1 MSAEEPHSRP
11 ERETE
16 IDFREFFS
24 SEEYIA
30 VRRLDSAPAETN
42 LGDTVPHRGEIKPAS
57 TRPLMSWPTG
67 TNIIFATITFV
78 GGLFY
83 IFHVFST
90 AEPFRAIAV
99 WPSEILYQRPFAP
112 DHLAPIDVFSFPTG
126 YNSRSAAPDVTDKS
140 ASVIKKTD
148 PI

>member
-1 MSAEEPHSRP
+1 MLAEEPHSRHQ
-11 ERETE
+11 RETE

-24 SEEYIA
+24 SEEHLA
-30 VRRLDSAPAETN
+30 LTRLDSAPSETN
-42 LGDTVPHRGEIKPAS
+42 LGDTVPHGAEIEPLS
-57 TRPLMSWPTG
+57 TRPFMSWPTG

-78 GGLFY
+78 GVLFC
-83 IFHVFST
+83 IFHLFST